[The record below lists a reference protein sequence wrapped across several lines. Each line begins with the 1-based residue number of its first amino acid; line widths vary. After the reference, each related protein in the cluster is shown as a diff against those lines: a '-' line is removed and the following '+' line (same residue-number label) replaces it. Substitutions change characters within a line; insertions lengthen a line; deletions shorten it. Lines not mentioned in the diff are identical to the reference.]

1 MSLLVF
7 RVRQVK
13 AELKT
18 KTSELKTKTS
28 EHAKLA
34 AANTKLEAKLE
45 AEKDKKVACTK
56 CKTAKTALAK
66 AEARIEV
73 LQEQV
78 ADLTARQRG
87 DQTDL
92 APFLSKAME
101 AGRPDYAG
109 MAALL
114 TAARPH
120 SLEASTA
127 PVSRQGN
134 QGARQAG
141 TGNQF
146 CETCGRTRDGK
157 TFCGVCGTRFG

>member
-1 MSLLVF
+1 
-7 RVRQVK
+7 
-13 AELKT
+13 
-18 KTSELKTKTS
+18 
-28 EHAKLA
+28 
-34 AANTKLEAKLE
+34 
-45 AEKDKKVACTK
+45 VACTK

-78 ADLTARQRG
+78 ADLTARQRR

-92 APFLSKAME
+92 APFLAKAME
-101 AGRPDYAG
+101 AGRPDYSG

-120 SLEASTA
+120 SLEA
-127 PVSRQGN
+127 PVSHQGN

-146 CETCGRTRDGK
+146 CEKCGRARDGK

>member
-1 MSLLVF
+1 M
-7 RVRQVK
+7 RQVK

-34 AANTKLEAKLE
+34 AASTKLEAKLE

-87 DQTDL
+87 NQTDL
-92 APFLSKAME
+92 TPFLTKAME

-120 SLEASTA
+120 SLEASPA
-127 PVSRQGN
+127 PVSQGN
-134 QGARQAG
+134 QGARQDG
-141 TGNQF
+141 TGSQF
-146 CETCGRTRDGK
+146 CEKCGRARDGK
-157 TFCGVCGTRFG
+157 TFCGTCGTRFG